1 MRNEYGVKMTR
12 FIIGRSWEDT
22 PTESDATATTAYF
35 DIVDTHPLRDKR
47 VVSYVTVEDTDGSGM
62 NYGYAAA
69 QEEADALN
77 KTYGYDSKLLSNP
90 VYNID
95 GDKWFDAKDGNLI
108 LDTA

>member
-69 QEEADALN
+69 QEEEVCRHDHHGQGCRREHPVPAEDVRSR
-77 KTYGYDSKLLSNP
+77 YG
-90 VYNID
+90 
-95 GDKWFDAKDGNLI
+95 
-108 LDTA
+108 